1 MAEIKETNGHSAINV
16 QNGVNGHKA
25 EKANNPVKG
34 KNTSGGPLGKSSK
47 PKKPSKI
54 ANLMALRK
62 ASKRPLPTEM
72 GDGQY
77 RAVNRRPT
85 LRDDLSAI
93 GMNGKPSSRKQGTS
107 TADMFYRGQNIVG
120 HHQRQAEGRDAAG

>member
-1 MAEIKETNGHSAINV
+1 MADIKETNGHSATNG
-16 QNGVNGHKA
+16 QNGVNGHKT
-25 EKANNPVKG
+25 EKVNNPVKG

-72 GDGQY
+72 GGGQY
-77 RAVNRRPT
+77 RDVARRPT

-93 GMNGKPSSRKQGTS
+93 GINGRPSWRNPG
-107 TADMFYRGQNIVG
+107 IVMG
-120 HHQRQAEGRDAAG
+120 